1 MFLAFMLMTK
11 YCSGVSALEALHSTH
26 NITSFPI
33 FCHQVIT
40 ISVTITNCTRSH
52 LAGHQITITDQI
64 ISTIIDKDLSGVDG
78 SLAHLENSSL
88 SMKQNLAHLDEV
100 AARDA
105 SAQKHHL
112 AHLDNHL
119 DGKVEDKHG
128 FRVPFHLPTLIGQPP
143 APSPMHTKYEE
154 EEMVH

>member
-1 MFLAFMLMTK
+1 M
-11 YCSGVSALEALHSTH
+11 EALHSTH

-40 ISVTITNCTRSH
+40 ISVTITITICTRCD
-52 LAGHQITITDQI
+52 LAGHQITITIQFHLI
-64 ISTIIDKDLSGVDG
+64 FTIIDKNLSGVDG